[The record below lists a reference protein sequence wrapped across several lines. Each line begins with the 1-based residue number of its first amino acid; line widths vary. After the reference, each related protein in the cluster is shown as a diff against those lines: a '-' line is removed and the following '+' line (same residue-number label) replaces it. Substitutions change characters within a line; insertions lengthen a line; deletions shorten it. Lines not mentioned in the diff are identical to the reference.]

1 MTTAIELTVRAGVY
15 YIPTITTTRATLAP
29 KIISSEWNDVNL
41 EEIYRHRESIHVTA
55 GTERIETTEG
65 PIFEGDTKWNR
76 AWPRTS
82 DEARPD

>member
-1 MTTAIELTVRAGVY
+1 MTTAIELTVRAGIY

-55 GTERIETTEG
+55 GTERIKSEG
-65 PIFEGDTKWNR
+65 PIFEGDTKWHR
-76 AWPRTS
+76 TWPQTS